1 MGTSFLVSVKSLV
14 RTPSVIVWVLA
25 FPLIMSAIFLFMF
38 SGMRTDGVVDPVP
51 VALVA
56 PVDEKDDASAGSFTQ
71 VVDALA
77 EPGEDRLLDLRR
89 VRTAD
94 EAEVLLASG
103 EIDGYFEIAS
113 DGAPA
118 LTVGS
123 AYTLSSADGASA
135 VNRTILETVAS
146 SYVQSRALLEEVARR
161 DPAALA
167 DPAAVADALGIQ
179 VDVEQVQITHARPEE
194 IVRYYYALLGMGAL
208 MASQAGMLAVAY
220 AQPGVSALGAR
231 QAVSGTSRLR
241 QLAGCALGAWAVST
255 VALTLAFA
263 FLRLVAGVDFG
274 GREGLALVAVAVCA
288 LLATALGACVGA
300 LPLSAGISARSGILT
315 ALTCVLSLFA
325 GLYGTAAMELADNLA
340 HTLPWTSW
348 VNPTK
353 LVCDTFYALYYYTS
367 LAPFAARLAACV
379 AGALALLAVAGAIF
393 RRQSYEHL

>member
-56 PVDEKDDASAGSFTQ
+56 PADEKDDASAGSFTQ
-71 VVDALA
+71 VVKALA
-77 EPGEDRLLDLRR
+77 EPGEDQLLDLRR
-89 VRTAD
+89 VGTAD

-123 AYTLSSADGASA
+123 AYTLASADGASA

-146 SYVQSRALLEEVARR
+146 SYVQSRALLEEVAQR

-167 DPAAVADALGIQ
+167 DPAAVTDALGIQ
-179 VDVEQVQITHARPEE
+179 VAVERVQITHARPEE
-194 IVRYYYALLGMGAL
+194 IVRYYYALLGMSTL

-231 QAVSGTSRLR
+231 RAVSGTSRLR

-325 GLYGTAAMELADNLA
+325 GLYGTTAMELADNLA

-348 VNPTK
+348 MNPTK

-367 LAPFAARLAACV
+367 LAPFAARLAACM

>member
-38 SGMRTDGVVDPVP
+38 SGMRTDGLVDPVP

-56 PVDEKDDASAGSFTQ
+56 PADEKDDASAGSFTQ
-71 VVDALA
+71 VAEALA
-77 EPGEDRLLDLRR
+77 EPGEDQLLDLRR
-89 VRTAD
+89 VGTAD

-123 AYTLSSADGASA
+123 AYTLASADGASA

-146 SYVQSRALLEEVARR
+146 SYVQSRALLEEVAQR

-167 DPAAVADALGIQ
+167 DPAAVTDALGIQ
-179 VDVEQVQITHARPEE
+179 VAVERVQITHARPEE
-194 IVRYYYALLGMGAL
+194 IVRYYYALLGMSTL

-231 QAVSGTSRLR
+231 RAVSGTSRLR

-274 GREGLALVAVAVCA
+274 GREGLALVSVAVCA

>member
-38 SGMRTDGVVDPVP
+38 SGMRTDGAVDPVP
-51 VALVA
+51 VALVTPA
-56 PVDEKDDASAGSFTQ
+56 AEKDGAPAGSFEQ

-77 EPGEDRLLDLRR
+77 EPGEDQLLDLRH
-89 VRTAD
+89 VETAANAAD
-94 EAEVLLASG
+94 LLAAG
-103 EIDGYFEIAS
+103 EVDGYFELAL
-113 DGAPA
+113 DGTPA

-123 AYTLSSADGASA
+123 SYTLASADGATA

-146 SYVQSRALLEEVARR
+146 SYVQSQALLEEVAQR
-161 DPAALA
+161 DSAALA
-167 DPAAVADALGIQ
+167 DPAAVADALGTQ
-179 VDVEQVQITHARPEE
+179 VDVEQTQITHARPEE

-208 MASQAGMLAVAY
+208 MASQAGMLAVAQ

-231 QAVSGTSRLR
+231 RAVSGTSRLR
-241 QLAGCALGAWAVST
+241 QLAGCVLGAWAVST
-255 VALTLAFA
+255 AALTLAFA
-263 FLRLVAGVDFG
+263 FLRLVVGVDFG

-315 ALTCVLSLFA
+315 ALTCVLSLFV

>member
-51 VALVA
+51 VALVTPA
-56 PVDEKDDASAGSFTQ
+56 GEKDGAPAGSFEQ

-77 EPGEDRLLDLRR
+77 EPGEGQLLDLRR
-89 VRTAD
+89 VETAA
-94 EAEVLLASG
+94 EAADLLAAG
-103 EIDGYFEIAS
+103 EVDGYFEIAS
-113 DGAPA
+113 DGMPA

-123 AYTLSSADGASA
+123 AYTLSSADGATA

-146 SYVQSRALLEEVARR
+146 SYVQSRALLEEVGRH

-167 DPAAVADALGIQ
+167 DPGAVADALGIQ
-179 VDVEQVQITHARPEE
+179 VAVEQVQITHARPEE

-208 MASQAGMLAVAY
+208 MASQAGMLAVAQ

-231 QAVSGTSRLR
+231 RAVSGTSRLR
-241 QLAGCALGAWAVST
+241 QLAGCVLGAWAVST
-255 VALTLAFA
+255 VALTLAFV
-263 FLRLVAGVDFG
+263 FLRLVVGVDFG

-300 LPLSAGISARSGILT
+300 LPTPAGISARSGILT

-348 VNPTK
+348 VNPAK

>member
-38 SGMRTDGVVDPVP
+38 SGMRTDGAVDPVP
-51 VALVA
+51 VALVTPA
-56 PVDEKDDASAGSFTQ
+56 GEKDGAPAGSFAQ
-71 VVDALA
+71 VVDVLA
-77 EPGEDRLLDLRR
+77 EPGEDQLLDLRH
-89 VRTAD
+89 VEAAAD
-94 EAEVLLASG
+94 AADLLAAG
-103 EIDGYFEIAS
+103 EVDGYFELAD
-113 DGAPA
+113 DGTPA

-123 AYTLSSADGASA
+123 AYTLSSADGETA

-167 DPAAVADALGIQ
+167 DPGAVADALGTQ
-179 VDVEQVQITHARPEE
+179 VAVGQTQITHARPEE

-208 MASQAGMLAVAY
+208 MASQAGMLAVAH

-231 QAVSGTSRLR
+231 RAVSGTSRLR
-241 QLAGCALGAWAVST
+241 QLAGCVLGAWAVST

-263 FLRLVAGVDFG
+263 FLRLVVGVDFG
-274 GREGLALVAVAVCA
+274 GREGLALVSVAVCA

-348 VNPTK
+348 VNPAK

-367 LAPFAARLAACV
+367 LAPFAARVAACV

>member
-56 PVDEKDDASAGSFTQ
+56 PAGEKDDAPAGSFTQ
-71 VVDALA
+71 VAEALA
-77 EPGEDRLLDLRR
+77 EPGEDQLLDLRR
-89 VRTAD
+89 VGTAD

-113 DGAPA
+113 DGTPA

-123 AYTLSSADGASA
+123 AYTLSSADGETA

-231 QAVSGTSRLR
+231 RAVSGTSRLR
-241 QLAGCALGAWAVST
+241 QLAGCVLGAWAVST

-274 GREGLALVAVAVCA
+274 GREGLALVSVAVCA

>member
-51 VALVA
+51 VALVTPAGEKDGA
-56 PVDEKDDASAGSFTQ
+56 PVGSFEQ

-77 EPGEDRLLDLRR
+77 EPGEGQLLDLRR
-89 VRTAD
+89 VETAA
-94 EAEVLLASG
+94 EAADLLAAG
-103 EIDGYFEIAS
+103 EVDGYFELAD

-123 AYTLSSADGASA
+123 AYTLASADGKTA

-146 SYVQSRALLEEVARR
+146 SYVQSRALLEEVAQR
-161 DPAALA
+161 DPAVLA

-179 VDVEQVQITHARPEE
+179 VAVEQTQITHARPEE
-194 IVRYYYALLGMGAL
+194 IVRYYYALLGMAAL
-208 MASQAGMLAVAY
+208 MATQAGMLAVAQ

-231 QAVSGTSRLR
+231 RAVSGTSRLR
-241 QLAGCALGAWAVST
+241 QLAGCVLGAWAVST
-255 VALTLAFA
+255 VALTLAFV
-263 FLRLVAGVDFG
+263 FLRLVVGVDFG
-274 GREGLALVAVAVCA
+274 GREGLALVAVVVCA

-300 LPLSAGISARSGILT
+300 LPIPAGISARSGILT

-340 HTLPWTSW
+340 RALPWTSW

-367 LAPFAARLAACV
+367 LAPFAARVAACV

>member
-89 VRTAD
+89 VGTAD

-123 AYTLSSADGASA
+123 AYTLASADGASA
-135 VNRTILETVAS
+135 VNRTVLETVAS
-146 SYVQSRALLEEVARR
+146 SYVQSRALLEEVAQR
-161 DPAALA
+161 DSAALA
-167 DPAAVADALGIQ
+167 DPAAVADALGIH
-179 VDVEQVQITHARPEE
+179 VAVEQAQITHARPEE
-194 IVRYYYALLGMGAL
+194 IVRYYYALLGMSTL

-231 QAVSGTSRLR
+231 RAVSGTSRLR

-379 AGALALLAVAGAIF
+379 AGALALLAVAGANF

>member
-38 SGMRTDGVVDPVP
+38 SGMRTDGAVDPVP

-56 PVDEKDDASAGSFTQ
+56 PAGEKDDAPAGSFTQ
-71 VVDALA
+71 VAEALA
-77 EPGEDRLLDLRR
+77 EPGEDQLLDLRR
-89 VRTAD
+89 VGTAD

-123 AYTLSSADGASA
+123 AYTLASADGASA

-146 SYVQSRALLEEVARR
+146 SYVQSRALLEEVAQR

-167 DPAAVADALGIQ
+167 DPAAVTDALGIQ
-179 VDVEQVQITHARPEE
+179 VAVERVQITHARPEE

-231 QAVSGTSRLR
+231 RAVSGTSRLR
-241 QLAGCALGAWAVST
+241 QLAGCVLGAWAVST

-274 GREGLALVAVAVCA
+274 GREGLALVSVAVCA

>member
-51 VALVA
+51 VALVTPA
-56 PVDEKDDASAGSFTQ
+56 GEKDGAPAGSFEQ

-77 EPGEDRLLDLRR
+77 EPGEGQLLDLRR
-89 VRTAD
+89 VETAA
-94 EAEVLLASG
+94 EAADLLAAG
-103 EIDGYFEIAS
+103 EVDGYFEIAS
-113 DGAPA
+113 DGMPA

-123 AYTLSSADGASA
+123 AYTLSSADGATA

-146 SYVQSRALLEEVARR
+146 SYVQSRALLEEVGRH

-167 DPAAVADALGIQ
+167 DPGAVADALGIQ
-179 VDVEQVQITHARPEE
+179 VAVEQVQITHARPEE

-208 MASQAGMLAVAY
+208 MASQAGMLAVAQ

-231 QAVSGTSRLR
+231 RAVSGTSRLR
-241 QLAGCALGAWAVST
+241 QLAGCVLGAWAVST

-263 FLRLVAGVDFG
+263 FLRLVVGVDFG
-274 GREGLALVAVAVCA
+274 GREGLALVSVAVCA

-348 VNPTK
+348 VNPAK

>member
-1 MGTSFLVSVKSLV
+1 MGTSFLVSVKSLA
-14 RTPSVIVWVLA
+14 RTPAVIVWVLA

-56 PVDEKDDASAGSFTQ
+56 PAGEKDGAPAGSFEQ

-77 EPGEDRLLDLRR
+77 EPGEDQLLDLRR
-89 VRTAD
+89 VETAG
-94 EAEVLLASG
+94 EAEDLLAAG
-103 EIDGYFEIAS
+103 EIDGYFELAL
-113 DGAPA
+113 DGTPA

-123 AYTLSSADGASA
+123 AYTLSSVDGASA

-146 SYVQSRALLEEVARR
+146 SYVQSRALLEEVAQR
-161 DPAALA
+161 DSAALA
-167 DPAAVADALGIQ
+167 DPAAVADALGTQ
-179 VDVEQVQITHARPEE
+179 VDVEQTQITHARPEE

-208 MASQAGMLAVAY
+208 MASQAGMLAVAQ

-231 QAVSGTSRLR
+231 RAVSGTSRLR
-241 QLAGCALGAWAVST
+241 QLAGCVLGAWAVST

-263 FLRLVAGVDFG
+263 FLRLVVGVDFG
-274 GREGLALVAVAVCA
+274 GREGLALVSVAVCA

-348 VNPTK
+348 VNPAK

>member
-51 VALVA
+51 VALVTPA
-56 PVDEKDDASAGSFTQ
+56 GEKDGAPAGSFEQ

-77 EPGEDRLLDLRR
+77 EPGEGQLLDLRR
-89 VRTAD
+89 VETAA
-94 EAEVLLASG
+94 EAADLLAAG
-103 EIDGYFEIAS
+103 EVDGYFELAD

-123 AYTLSSADGASA
+123 AYTLSSADGQTA

-146 SYVQSRALLEEVARR
+146 SYVQSRALLEEVGRH

-179 VDVEQVQITHARPEE
+179 VAVEQVQITHARPEE

-231 QAVSGTSRLR
+231 RAVSGTSRLR
-241 QLAGCALGAWAVST
+241 QLAGCVLGAWAVST

-263 FLRLVAGVDFG
+263 FLRLVVGVDFG
-274 GREGLALVAVAVCA
+274 GREGLALVSVAVCA

-300 LPLSAGISARSGILT
+300 LPIPAGISARSGILT

>member
-51 VALVA
+51 VALVTPA
-56 PVDEKDDASAGSFTQ
+56 GEKDGAPAGSFEQ

-77 EPGEDRLLDLRR
+77 EPGEGQLLDLRR
-89 VRTAD
+89 VETAA
-94 EAEVLLASG
+94 EAADLLAAG
-103 EIDGYFEIAS
+103 EVDGYFEIAS
-113 DGAPA
+113 DGMPA

-123 AYTLSSADGASA
+123 AYTLSSADGATA

-146 SYVQSRALLEEVARR
+146 SYVQSRALLEEVGRH

-167 DPAAVADALGIQ
+167 DPGAVADALGIQ
-179 VDVEQVQITHARPEE
+179 VAVEQVQITHARPEE

-231 QAVSGTSRLR
+231 RAVSGTSRLR
-241 QLAGCALGAWAVST
+241 QLAGCVLGAWAVST

-263 FLRLVAGVDFG
+263 FLRLVVGVDFG
-274 GREGLALVAVAVCA
+274 GREGLALVSVAVCA

-300 LPLSAGISARSGILT
+300 LPIPAGISARSGILT

-340 HTLPWTSW
+340 RALPWTSW

-367 LAPFAARLAACV
+367 LAPFAARVAACV
-379 AGALALLAVAGAIF
+379 VGAFALLAVAGAIF

>member
-1 MGTSFLVSVKSLV
+1 MGSSFVVSVKSLV

-25 FPLIMSAIFLFMF
+25 FPLIMSVIFLFMF
-38 SGMRTDGVVDPVP
+38 SGMRTDGLVDPVP

-56 PVDEKDDASAGSFTQ
+56 PADEKDDASAGSFIQ
-71 VVDALA
+71 VAEALA
-77 EPGEDRLLDLRR
+77 EPGKDQLLDLRR
-89 VRTAD
+89 VGTAD

-123 AYTLSSADGASA
+123 AYTLASADGASA

-146 SYVQSRALLEEVARR
+146 SYVQSRALLEEVAQR

-167 DPAAVADALGIQ
+167 DPAAVTDALGIQ
-179 VDVEQVQITHARPEE
+179 VAVERVQITHARPEE
-194 IVRYYYALLGMGAL
+194 IVRYYYALLGMSTL

-231 QAVSGTSRLR
+231 RAVSGTSRLR

-255 VALTLAFA
+255 VTLTLAFA

>member
-38 SGMRTDGVVDPVP
+38 SGMRTDGAVDPVP
-51 VALVA
+51 VALVTPA
-56 PVDEKDDASAGSFTQ
+56 GEKDDAPTGSFAQ
-71 VVDALA
+71 VVAALA
-77 EPGEDRLLDLRR
+77 EPGEDQLLDLRH
-89 VRTAD
+89 VETAANAAD
-94 EAEVLLASG
+94 LLAAG
-103 EIDGYFEIAS
+103 EVDGYFELAL
-113 DGAPA
+113 DGTPA

-123 AYTLSSADGASA
+123 SYTLASADGATA

-146 SYVQSRALLEEVARR
+146 SYVQSQALLEEVAQR
-161 DPAALA
+161 DSAALA
-167 DPAAVADALGIQ
+167 DPAAVADALGTQ
-179 VDVEQVQITHARPEE
+179 VDVEQTQITHARPEE
-194 IVRYYYALLGMGAL
+194 IVR
-208 MASQAGMLAVAY
+208 QAGMLAVAQ

-231 QAVSGTSRLR
+231 RAVSGTSRLR
-241 QLAGCALGAWAVST
+241 QLAGCVLGAWAVST
-255 VALTLAFA
+255 AALTLAFA
-263 FLRLVAGVDFG
+263 FLRLVVGVDFG

-325 GLYGTAAMELADNLA
+325 GLYGSSAMELADNLA
-340 HTLPWTSW
+340 RALPWTSW

>member
-56 PVDEKDDASAGSFTQ
+56 PAGEKDDAPAGSFTQ
-71 VVDALA
+71 VAEALA
-77 EPGEDRLLDLRR
+77 EPGEDQLLDLRR
-89 VRTAD
+89 VGTAD

-123 AYTLSSADGASA
+123 AYTLASADGASA

-146 SYVQSRALLEEVARR
+146 SYVQSRALLEEVAQR

-231 QAVSGTSRLR
+231 RAVSGTSRLR

-274 GREGLALVAVAVCA
+274 GREGLALVSVAVCA

>member
-14 RTPSVIVWVLA
+14 RTPAVIVWVLA

-38 SGMRTDGVVDPVP
+38 SGMRTDGAVDPVP
-51 VALVA
+51 VALVTPAAEKGGA
-56 PVDEKDDASAGSFTQ
+56 PAGSFEQ

-77 EPGEDRLLDLRR
+77 EPGEDQLLDLRR
-89 VRTAD
+89 VETAG
-94 EAEVLLASG
+94 EAEDLLAAG
-103 EIDGYFEIAS
+103 EIDGYFELAL
-113 DGAPA
+113 DGTPA

-123 AYTLSSADGASA
+123 AYTLSSADGETA

-231 QAVSGTSRLR
+231 RAVSGTSRLR

-367 LAPFAARLAACV
+367 LAPFAAHLAACV

>member
-38 SGMRTDGVVDPVP
+38 SGMRTDGAVDPVP
-51 VALVA
+51 VALVTPA
-56 PVDEKDDASAGSFTQ
+56 AEKDGAPAGSFEQ

-77 EPGEDRLLDLRR
+77 EPGEDQLLDLRR
-89 VRTAD
+89 VETAG
-94 EAEVLLASG
+94 EAEDLLAAG
-103 EIDGYFEIAS
+103 EIDGYFELAL
-113 DGAPA
+113 DGTPA

-123 AYTLSSADGASA
+123 AYTLSSADGETA

-194 IVRYYYALLGMGAL
+194 IVLYYYALLGMSTL

-231 QAVSGTSRLR
+231 RAVSGTSRLR

-274 GREGLALVAVAVCA
+274 GRDGLALVAVAVCA

-340 HTLPWTSW
+340 HMLPWTSW

-379 AGALALLAVAGAIF
+379 AGALALLAGAGAIF

>member
-1 MGTSFLVSVKSLV
+1 MGSSFVVSVKSLV

-25 FPLIMSAIFLFMF
+25 FPLIMSVIFLFMF
-38 SGMRTDGVVDPVP
+38 SGMRTDGLVDPVP

-56 PVDEKDDASAGSFTQ
+56 PADEKDDASAGSFTQ
-71 VVDALA
+71 VAEALA
-77 EPGEDRLLDLRR
+77 EPGKDQLLDLRR
-89 VRTAD
+89 VGTAD

-123 AYTLSSADGASA
+123 AYTLASADGASA

-146 SYVQSRALLEEVARR
+146 SYVQSRALLEEVAQR

-167 DPAAVADALGIQ
+167 DPAAVTDALGIQ
-179 VDVEQVQITHARPEE
+179 VAVERVQITHARPEE
-194 IVRYYYALLGMGAL
+194 IVRYYYALLGMSTL

-231 QAVSGTSRLR
+231 RAVSGTSRLR

-255 VALTLAFA
+255 VTLTLAFA

-300 LPLSAGISARSGILT
+300 LPLSADISARSGILT

>member
-123 AYTLSSADGASA
+123 AYTLSSVDGETA

-146 SYVQSRALLEEVARR
+146 SYVQSRALLEEVAQR
-161 DPAALA
+161 DSAALA
-167 DPAAVADALGIQ
+167 DPAAVADALGIH
-179 VDVEQVQITHARPEE
+179 VAVEQAQITHARPEE
-194 IVRYYYALLGMGAL
+194 IVRYYYALLGMSTL

-231 QAVSGTSRLR
+231 RAVSGTSRLR
-241 QLAGCALGAWAVST
+241 QLAGCVLGAWAVST
-255 VALTLAFA
+255 VALALAFA

-274 GREGLALVAVAVCA
+274 GREGLALVSVAVCA

>member
-51 VALVA
+51 VALVTPA
-56 PVDEKDDASAGSFTQ
+56 GEKDGAPAGSFAQ
-71 VVDALA
+71 VVDVLA
-77 EPGEDRLLDLRR
+77 EPGEDQLLDLRH
-89 VRTAD
+89 VEAAAD
-94 EAEVLLASG
+94 AADLLAAG
-103 EIDGYFEIAS
+103 EVDGYFELAD
-113 DGAPA
+113 DGTPA

-123 AYTLSSADGASA
+123 AYTLASADGATA

-146 SYVQSRALLEEVARR
+146 SYVQSRALLEEVAQR
-161 DPAALA
+161 DSAALA
-167 DPAAVADALGIQ
+167 DPAAVADALGTQ
-179 VDVEQVQITHARPEE
+179 VDVEQTQITHARPEE

-231 QAVSGTSRLR
+231 RAVSGTSRLR
-241 QLAGCALGAWAVST
+241 QLAGCVLGAWAVST

-263 FLRLVAGVDFG
+263 FLRLVVGVDFG
-274 GREGLALVAVAVCA
+274 GREGLALVSVAVCA

-300 LPLSAGISARSGILT
+300 LPIPAGISARSGILT

-348 VNPTK
+348 VNPAK

>member
-123 AYTLSSADGASA
+123 AYTLASADGASA

-146 SYVQSRALLEEVARR
+146 SYVQSRALLEEVAQR
-161 DPAALA
+161 DSAALA
-167 DPAAVADALGIQ
+167 DPAAVADALGIH
-179 VDVEQVQITHARPEE
+179 VAVEQAQITHARPEE
-194 IVRYYYALLGMGAL
+194 IVRYYYALLGMSTL

-231 QAVSGTSRLR
+231 RAVSGTSRLR

>member
-56 PVDEKDDASAGSFTQ
+56 PADEKDDASAGSFTQ
-71 VVDALA
+71 VAEALA
-77 EPGEDRLLDLRR
+77 EPGKDQLLDLRR
-89 VRTAD
+89 VGTAD
-94 EAEVLLASG
+94 EAESLLASG

-123 AYTLSSADGASA
+123 AYTLASADGASA

-146 SYVQSRALLEEVARR
+146 SYVQSRALLEEVAQR

-167 DPAAVADALGIQ
+167 DPAAVTDALGIQ
-179 VDVEQVQITHARPEE
+179 VAVERVQITHARPEE
-194 IVRYYYALLGMGAL
+194 IVRYYYALLGMSTL

-231 QAVSGTSRLR
+231 RVVSGTSRLR

-255 VALTLAFA
+255 VTLTLAFA

>member
-51 VALVA
+51 VALVTPA
-56 PVDEKDDASAGSFTQ
+56 GEKDGAPAGSFEQ

-77 EPGEDRLLDLRR
+77 EPGEGQLLDLRR
-89 VRTAD
+89 VETAA
-94 EAEVLLASG
+94 EAADLLAAG
-103 EIDGYFEIAS
+103 EVDGYFELAD

-123 AYTLSSADGASA
+123 AYTLASADGQTA

-146 SYVQSRALLEEVARR
+146 SYVQLRALLEEVAQR
-161 DPAALA
+161 DSAALA
-167 DPAAVADALGIQ
+167 DPAAVADALGTQ
-179 VDVEQVQITHARPEE
+179 VDVEQTQITHARPEE

-208 MASQAGMLAVAY
+208 MASQAGMLAVAQ

-231 QAVSGTSRLR
+231 RAVSGTSRLR
-241 QLAGCALGAWAVST
+241 QLAGCVLGAWAVST
-255 VALTLAFA
+255 VTLTLAFA
-263 FLRLVAGVDFG
+263 FLRLVVGVDFG

>member
-1 MGTSFLVSVKSLV
+1 MGSSFVVSVKSLV

-25 FPLIMSAIFLFMF
+25 FPLIMSVIFLFMF
-38 SGMRTDGVVDPVP
+38 SGMRTDGLVDPVP

-56 PVDEKDDASAGSFTQ
+56 PADEKDDASAGSFTQ
-71 VVDALA
+71 VAEALA
-77 EPGEDRLLDLRR
+77 EPGKDQLLDLRR
-89 VRTAD
+89 VGTAD

-123 AYTLSSADGASA
+123 AYTLASADGASA

-146 SYVQSRALLEEVARR
+146 SYVQSRALLEEVAQR
-161 DPAALA
+161 DPAALV
-167 DPAAVADALGIQ
+167 DPAAVTDALGIQ
-179 VDVEQVQITHARPEE
+179 VAVERVQITHARPEE
-194 IVRYYYALLGMGAL
+194 IVRYYYALLGMSTL

-220 AQPGVSALGAR
+220 AQPGVSALGAGR
-231 QAVSGTSRLR
+231 AVSGTSRLR

-255 VALTLAFA
+255 VTLTLAFA

>member
-56 PVDEKDDASAGSFTQ
+56 PADEKDDASAGSFTQ
-71 VVDALA
+71 VVKALA
-77 EPGEDRLLDLRR
+77 EPGEDQLLDLRR
-89 VRTAD
+89 VGTAD

-103 EIDGYFEIAS
+103 EIDGYFEISS

-118 LTVGS
+118 LAVGS
-123 AYTLSSADGASA
+123 AYTLASADGASA

-146 SYVQSRALLEEVARR
+146 SYVQSRALLEEVAQR

-167 DPAAVADALGIQ
+167 DPAAVTDALGIQ
-179 VDVEQVQITHARPEE
+179 VAVERVQITHARPEE
-194 IVRYYYALLGMGAL
+194 IVRYYYALLGMSTL

-231 QAVSGTSRLR
+231 RAVSGTSRLR

-367 LAPFAARLAACV
+367 LAPFAARFAACV

>member
-38 SGMRTDGVVDPVP
+38 SGMRTDGAVDPVP
-51 VALVA
+51 VALVTPA
-56 PVDEKDDASAGSFTQ
+56 AEKDGAPAGSFEQ

-77 EPGEDRLLDLRR
+77 EPGEDQLLDLRR
-89 VRTAD
+89 VETAG
-94 EAEVLLASG
+94 EAEDLLAAG
-103 EIDGYFEIAS
+103 EIDGYFELAL
-113 DGAPA
+113 DGTPA

-123 AYTLSSADGASA
+123 AYTLSSADGETA

-167 DPAAVADALGIQ
+167 DPAAVTDALGIQ
-179 VDVEQVQITHARPEE
+179 VDVGQVQITHARPEE
-194 IVRYYYALLGMGAL
+194 IVRYYYALLGMSTL

-231 QAVSGTSRLR
+231 RAVSGTSRLR

>member
-56 PVDEKDDASAGSFTQ
+56 PADEKDDASAGSFTQ
-71 VVDALA
+71 VAEALA
-77 EPGEDRLLDLRR
+77 EPGEDQLLDLRR
-89 VRTAD
+89 VGTAD

-123 AYTLSSADGASA
+123 AYTLASADGASA
-135 VNRTILETVAS
+135 VNRTILETIAS
-146 SYVQSRALLEEVARR
+146 SYVQSRALLEEVAQR

-167 DPAAVADALGIQ
+167 DPAAVTDALGIQ
-179 VDVEQVQITHARPEE
+179 VAVERVQITHARPEE
-194 IVRYYYALLGMGAL
+194 IVRYYYALLGMSTL

-231 QAVSGTSRLR
+231 RAVSGTSRLR
-241 QLAGCALGAWAVST
+241 QLAGCVLGAWAVST

-274 GREGLALVAVAVCA
+274 GREGLALVSVAVCA

>member
-1 MGTSFLVSVKSLV
+1 MGTSFLVSVKSLA

-38 SGMRTDGVVDPVP
+38 SGMRTDGAVDPVP
-51 VALVA
+51 VALVTPA
-56 PVDEKDDASAGSFTQ
+56 AEKDGAPAGSFEQ

-77 EPGEDRLLDLRR
+77 EPGEGQLLDLRR
-89 VRTAD
+89 VETAG
-94 EAEVLLASG
+94 EAEDLLAAG
-103 EIDGYFEIAS
+103 EIDGYFELAL
-113 DGAPA
+113 DGTPA

-123 AYTLSSADGASA
+123 AYTLSSADGETA

-146 SYVQSRALLEEVARR
+146 SYVQSRALLEEVAQR

-179 VDVEQVQITHARPEE
+179 VDVEQAQITHARPEE

-231 QAVSGTSRLR
+231 RAVSGTSRLR
-241 QLAGCALGAWAVST
+241 QLAGCVLGAWAVST

-393 RRQSYEHL
+393 RRQSYDHL

>member
-1 MGTSFLVSVKSLV
+1 MGTSFLVSVKSLA
-14 RTPSVIVWVLA
+14 RTPAVIVWVLA

-56 PVDEKDDASAGSFTQ
+56 PAGEKDGAPAGSFAQ

-77 EPGEDRLLDLRR
+77 EPGEDQLLDLRH
-89 VRTAD
+89 VETAAD
-94 EAEVLLASG
+94 AADLLVAGEV
-103 EIDGYFEIAS
+103 DGYFELAL
-113 DGAPA
+113 DGTPA

-123 AYTLSSADGASA
+123 AYTLASADGATA

-146 SYVQSRALLEEVARR
+146 SYVQSRALLEEVAQR

-167 DPAAVADALGIQ
+167 DPAAVADALGTQ
-179 VDVEQVQITHARPEE
+179 VDVEQTQITHARPEE

-208 MASQAGMLAVAY
+208 MASQAGMLAVAQ

-231 QAVSGTSRLR
+231 RAVSGTSRLR
-241 QLAGCALGAWAVST
+241 QLAGCVLGAWAVST

-274 GREGLALVAVAVCA
+274 GREGLALVSVAVCA

-348 VNPTK
+348 VNPAK

>member
-51 VALVA
+51 VALVTPA
-56 PVDEKDDASAGSFTQ
+56 GEKDGAPAGSFAQ
-71 VVDALA
+71 VVDVLA
-77 EPGEDRLLDLRR
+77 EPGEDQLLDLRH
-89 VRTAD
+89 VEAAAD
-94 EAEVLLASG
+94 AADLLAAG
-103 EIDGYFEIAS
+103 EVDGYFELAD
-113 DGAPA
+113 DGTPA

-123 AYTLSSADGASA
+123 AYTLASADGATA

-146 SYVQSRALLEEVARR
+146 SYVQSRALLEEVAQR
-161 DPAALA
+161 DSAALA
-167 DPAAVADALGIQ
+167 DPAAVADALGTQ
-179 VDVEQVQITHARPEE
+179 VDVEQTQITHARPEE

-231 QAVSGTSRLR
+231 RAVSGTSRLR
-241 QLAGCALGAWAVST
+241 QLAGCVLGAWAVST

-263 FLRLVAGVDFG
+263 FLRLVVGVDFG
-274 GREGLALVAVAVCA
+274 GREGLALVSVAVCA

-348 VNPTK
+348 VNPAK

>member
-1 MGTSFLVSVKSLV
+1 MGSSFVVSVKSLV

-25 FPLIMSAIFLFMF
+25 FPLIMSVIFLFMF
-38 SGMRTDGVVDPVP
+38 SGMRTDGLVDPVP

-56 PVDEKDDASAGSFTQ
+56 PADEKDDASAGSFTQ
-71 VVDALA
+71 VAKALA
-77 EPGEDRLLDLRR
+77 EPGKDQLLDLRR
-89 VRTAD
+89 VGTAD

-123 AYTLSSADGASA
+123 AYTLASADGASA

-146 SYVQSRALLEEVARR
+146 SYVQSRALLEEVAQR

-167 DPAAVADALGIQ
+167 DPAAVTDALGIQ
-179 VDVEQVQITHARPEE
+179 VAVERVQITHARPEE
-194 IVRYYYALLGMGAL
+194 IVRYYYALLGMSTL

-231 QAVSGTSRLR
+231 RAVSGTSRLR

-255 VALTLAFA
+255 VTLTLAFA

>member
-51 VALVA
+51 VALVTPA
-56 PVDEKDDASAGSFTQ
+56 GEKDGAPAGSFEQ

-77 EPGEDRLLDLRR
+77 EPGEGQLLDLRR
-89 VRTAD
+89 VETAA
-94 EAEVLLASG
+94 EAADLLAAG
-103 EIDGYFEIAS
+103 EVDGYFEIAS
-113 DGAPA
+113 DGMPA

-123 AYTLSSADGASA
+123 AYTLSSADGQTA

-146 SYVQSRALLEEVARR
+146 SYVQSRALLEEVGRH

-167 DPAAVADALGIQ
+167 DPGAVADALGIQ
-179 VDVEQVQITHARPEE
+179 VAVGQAQITHARPEE

-208 MASQAGMLAVAY
+208 MASQAGMLAVAQ

-231 QAVSGTSRLR
+231 RAVSGTSRLR
-241 QLAGCALGAWAVST
+241 QLAGCVLGAWAVST

-263 FLRLVAGVDFG
+263 FLRLVVGVDFG
-274 GREGLALVAVAVCA
+274 GREGLALVSVAVCA

-300 LPLSAGISARSGILT
+300 LPIPAGISARSGILT

-348 VNPTK
+348 VNPAK

>member
-51 VALVA
+51 VALVTPA
-56 PVDEKDDASAGSFTQ
+56 GEKDGAPAGSFEQ

-77 EPGEDRLLDLRR
+77 EPGEGQLLDLRR
-89 VRTAD
+89 VETAA
-94 EAEVLLASG
+94 EAADLLAAG
-103 EIDGYFEIAS
+103 EVDGYFELAD

-123 AYTLSSADGASA
+123 AYTLASADGQTA

-146 SYVQSRALLEEVARR
+146 SYVQSRALLEEVAQR
-161 DPAALA
+161 DSAALA
-167 DPAAVADALGIQ
+167 DPAAVADALGTQ
-179 VDVEQVQITHARPEE
+179 VDVEQTQITHARPEE
-194 IVRYYYALLGMGAL
+194 IVRYYYALLGMAAL
-208 MASQAGMLAVAY
+208 MATQAGMLAVAQ

-231 QAVSGTSRLR
+231 RAVSGTSRLR
-241 QLAGCALGAWAVST
+241 QLAGCVLGAWAVST

-263 FLRLVAGVDFG
+263 FLRLVVGVDFG
-274 GREGLALVAVAVCA
+274 GREGLALVSVAVCA

-300 LPLSAGISARSGILT
+300 LPLSDGISARSGILT

-348 VNPTK
+348 VNPAK

>member
-51 VALVA
+51 VALVTPA
-56 PVDEKDDASAGSFTQ
+56 GEKDGAPAVSFAQ
-71 VVDALA
+71 VVDVLA
-77 EPGEDRLLDLRR
+77 EPGEDQLLDLRH
-89 VRTAD
+89 VEAAAD
-94 EAEVLLASG
+94 AADLLAAG
-103 EIDGYFEIAS
+103 EVDGYFELAD
-113 DGAPA
+113 DGTPA

-123 AYTLSSADGASA
+123 AYTLASADGATA

-146 SYVQSRALLEEVARR
+146 SYVQSRALLEEVAQR
-161 DPAALA
+161 DSAALA
-167 DPAAVADALGIQ
+167 DPAAVADALGTQ
-179 VDVEQVQITHARPEE
+179 VDVEQTQITHARPEE

-231 QAVSGTSRLR
+231 RAVSGTSRLR
-241 QLAGCALGAWAVST
+241 QLAGCVLGAWAVST

-263 FLRLVAGVDFG
+263 FLRLVVGVDFG
-274 GREGLALVAVAVCA
+274 GREGLALVSVAVCA

-300 LPLSAGISARSGILT
+300 LPIPAGISARSGILT

-348 VNPTK
+348 VNPAK

>member
-89 VRTAD
+89 VGTAD

-123 AYTLSSADGASA
+123 AYTLASADGASA

-146 SYVQSRALLEEVARR
+146 SYVQSRALLEEVAQR
-161 DPAALA
+161 DSAALA
-167 DPAAVADALGIQ
+167 DPAAVADALGIH
-179 VDVEQVQITHARPEE
+179 VAVEQAQITHARPEE
-194 IVRYYYALLGMGAL
+194 IVRYYYALLGMSTL

-231 QAVSGTSRLR
+231 RAVSGTSRLR

>member
-123 AYTLSSADGASA
+123 AYTLASADGASA

-146 SYVQSRALLEEVARR
+146 SYVQSRALLEEVAQR
-161 DPAALA
+161 DSAALA
-167 DPAAVADALGIQ
+167 DPAAVADALGIH
-179 VDVEQVQITHARPEE
+179 VAVEQAQITHARPEE
-194 IVRYYYALLGMGAL
+194 IVRYYYALLGMATL
-208 MASQAGMLAVAY
+208 MATQAGMLAVAS
-220 AQPGVSALGAR
+220 AQPCVSELGAR
-231 QAVSGTSRLR
+231 RAVAGTPRGR
-241 QLAGCALGAWAVST
+241 QLVGCVAGAWVVSFA
-255 VALTLAFA
+255 ALALAFA
-263 FLRLVAGVDFG
+263 FLLLVVGVDFA
-274 GREGLALVAVAVCA
+274 GREGLCLVGVGACS
-288 LLATALGACVGA
+288 LLATAIGAFVGA
-300 LPLSAGISARSGILT
+300 LPIRADLSARSGIMT
-315 ALTCVLSLFA
+315 GLTCLLSLFA
-325 GLYGTAAMELADNLA
+325 GLYGTAALELSDWLA
-340 HTLPWTSW
+340 RTAPWTAW

-353 LVCDTFYALYYYTS
+353 LVCDTFYSLYFYTS
-367 LAPFAARLAACV
+367 LAPFALRVAVCV
-379 AGALALLAVAGAIF
+379 AASLVLLVLATVAF